1 MDCDGGENS
10 PYAMLKNSKNSD
22 VTDNVT
28 DVLVQVIT
36 CVCSYFVE
44 LCASVFNQS
53 INQYFLEWLK

>member
-1 MDCDGGENS
+1 
-10 PYAMLKNSKNSD
+10 MLKNSKNSD